1 MTNLMQKGIFMEKN
15 VGMADSFI
23 RFQLGVAMF
32 VNIIILETGIFG
44 SLIFIV
50 LGFLLIKSSV
60 ERYCPLYTALKI
72 TTVPKSGYGV
82 PPAEGSGHGA
92 H

>member
-1 MTNLMQKGIFMEKN
+1 MQKGIFMEKN
-15 VGMADSFI
+15 VGLADSFV
-23 RFQLGVAMF
+23 RFQAGIAMLT
-32 VNIIILETGIFG
+32 NIIILETGIIG
-44 SLIFIV
+44 SLILIV
-50 LGFLLIKSSV
+50 LAFILIKSAVS
-60 ERYCPLYTALKI
+60 RYCPLYTALKI